1 MTLQAIVSGNEFG
14 VLMVGSGMTIVF
26 FFLFILS
33 TYMIRLNLRKA
44 FEQLLLTEKSAAT
57 VTTIFNSMADSILLI
72 SKEQSVEN
80 EMDQTMR

>member
-1 MTLQAIVSGNEFG
+1 
-14 VLMVGSGMTIVF
+14 
-26 FFLFILS
+26 
-33 TYMIRLNLRKA
+33 MIRLNLRKA